1 MTRSTALKTLLSVA
15 LTGTSL
21 ATVLPALAQVDSFD
35 GDWHYSV
42 TPYLWLPNVNAN
54 LSHTFPRLQ
63 TNQIKTEIGPNDYLE
78 NLEFGLLVTGEVRK
92 GRWSAVTDLI
102 YMDLGNQ
109 DTKARD
115 ITGPRGREL
124 FDLGVQSETD
134 LSSTLWTLA
143 GAYTVIHKPEF
154 NLDVLLG
161 FRYLGLDTDLSWEF
175 ERDSPLPELDLIR
188 AGSVSMNKEHWDGIA
203 GVKGQIRFGN
213 TPWFMPYYLD
223 VGAGDSDL
231 TWQALLGIAYRFDWG
246 NVNLSIR
253 SLSYDFDKDDTD
265 LRFTGPALGVSF
277 VW

>member
-1 MTRSTALKTLLSVA
+1 MRATALKAGLSIA
-15 LTGTSL
+15 LTGASL
-21 ATVLPALAQVDSFD
+21 AAALPAAAQVDPFD
-35 GDWHYSV
+35 GGWHYSV

-54 LSHTFPRLQ
+54 LSHNFPRLQ
-63 TNQIKTEIGPNDYLE
+63 TDQLKTEIGPNDYLE

-92 GRWSAVTDLI
+92 GRWSAFTDLI
-102 YMDLGNQ
+102 YLDFGNQ
-109 DTKARD
+109 DTEVRD

-124 FDLGVQSETD
+124 SELGVQAQTD
-134 LSSTLWTLA
+134 LSTTLWTLA
-143 GAYTVIHKPEF
+143 GAYTVIQKPEF

-161 FRYLGLDTDLSWEF
+161 FRYLGLDTDLKWEF
-175 ERDSPLPELDLIR
+175 VQDSALPELDLVR
-188 AGSVSMNKEHWDGIA
+188 AGKVSENKENWDAII
-203 GVKGQIRFGN
+203 GVKGQILFGN

-223 VGAGDSDL
+223 IGTGDSDW

-253 SLSYDFDKDDTD
+253 SLSYDFDKDNTD

>member
-1 MTRSTALKTLLSVA
+1 MRATALKAGLSIA
-15 LTGTSL
+15 LTGASL
-21 ATVLPALAQVDSFD
+21 AAALPAAAQVDPFD
-35 GDWHYSV
+35 GSWHYSV

-54 LSHTFPRLQ
+54 LSHDFPRLQ
-63 TNQIKTEIGPNDYLE
+63 TDQLKTEIGPNDYLE

-92 GRWSAVTDLI
+92 GRWSAFTDLI
-102 YMDLGNQ
+102 YLDFGNQ
-109 DTKARD
+109 ETKVRD

-124 FDLGVQSETD
+124 SELGVQAQTD
-134 LSSTLWTLA
+134 LSTTLWTLA
-143 GAYTVIHKPEF
+143 GAYTVIQKPEF

-161 FRYLGLDTDLSWEF
+161 FRYLGLDTDLKWEF
-175 ERDSPLPELDLIR
+175 VQDSALPELDLIR
-188 AGSVSMNKEHWDGIA
+188 AGKVSENKENWDAII
-203 GVKGQIRFGN
+203 GVKGQILFGN

-223 VGAGDSDL
+223 IGTGDSDW

>member
-1 MTRSTALKTLLSVA
+1 MTRSPALKAVLSGVLA
-15 LTGTSL
+15 GASLVTG
-21 ATVLPALAQVDSFD
+21 LPAPAEVDPFD
-35 GDWHYSV
+35 GDWHYSL

-54 LSHTFPRLQ
+54 LSHAFPGLETHQ
-63 TNQIKTEIGPNDYLE
+63 LETEVGPNDYLE

-102 YMDLGNQ
+102 YMDFGNQ
-109 DTKARD
+109 DTKVRD

-124 FDLGVQSETD
+124 LDLGVRSQTD
-134 LSSTLWTLA
+134 LSATLWTLA
-143 GAYTVIHKPEF
+143 GAYTVIRKPEF

-175 ERDSPLPELDLIR
+175 ERDSPLPELERIR
-188 AGSVSMNKEHWDGIA
+188 AGSIGMDREHWDGIA
-203 GVKGQIRFGN
+203 GVKGQIAFGD
-213 TPWFMPYYLD
+213 TPWFVPYYLD
-223 VGAGDSDL
+223 IGAGDSDL

-253 SLSYDFDKDDTD
+253 SLSYDFDRDDAD